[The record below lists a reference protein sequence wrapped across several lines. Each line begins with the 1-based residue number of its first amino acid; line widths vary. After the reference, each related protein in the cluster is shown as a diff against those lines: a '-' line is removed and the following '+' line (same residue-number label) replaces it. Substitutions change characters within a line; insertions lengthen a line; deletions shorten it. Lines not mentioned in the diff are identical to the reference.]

1 MFDFDGE
8 KLNTE
13 MELISFVSRLLV
25 RREADISRGTVILFV
40 REIVFTFLS
49 IMAYFKRKEFACS
62 GSKFYGLRGEN
73 S

>member
-40 REIVFTFLS
+40 FTFLS